1 MSHLVRI
8 LRFVMKVSRDIPRV
22 RLTIVLVVIAGLISG
37 IANTGLIVLINQAV
51 SGAGLT
57 GTRLGVA
64 FAGLC
69 LGLPLFRFISQT
81 LLVGLTQKTLY
92 HLRMRWC
99 RRIITLPLRTLEQV
113 GPARLLASLTNDLG
127 AITDALLAVP
137 LLVMHAGV
145 VAAALVYLG
154 WLSGTL
160 LLALLGFLVVG
171 GVTYQL
177 PLLWAVGYQRRAR
190 VEWDVLFEHI
200 RSVTEGAKELK
211 MHRPRRQALID
222 RRLDP
227 SANALQRHITAASAI
242 FNAASS
248 WGQILF
254 FVAIGLLLFVYPRF
268 QAVPQE
274 VLIGYSITLIAMM
287 TPLELLLTS
296 LPRLTNASVAIRRID
311 ELGLSLWSESAE
323 RDAAD
328 APGSPA
334 SGWKRIEL
342 AGVTHSYR
350 GEVETETFTLGPLD
364 LTIEP
369 GELIFVV
376 GGNGSGKTT
385 LAKLLLGLYEPE
397 GGEVRLDGERV
408 TAENR
413 DRYRQQFSAVFSDFF
428 LFNSLLGLESSR
440 LDEDARR
447 YLERLRLDRKV
458 RIEGG
463 DLSTTD
469 LSQGQRKRLAL
480 LTAYLEDRSIY
491 LFDEWA
497 ADQDPM
503 FKEVFYLQILPEL
516 KARGKTVVVISHDDR
531 YYHVADRVLK
541 LVYGQVESDLRPAAA
556 LAAGA

>member
-8 LRFVMKVSRDIPRV
+8 LQFVMKISGEIPRV
-22 RLTIVLVVIAGLISG
+22 RLTIVLVMIAGLISG

-51 SGAGLT
+51 SGSGLT
-57 GTRLGVA
+57 GTELAVA
-64 FAGLC
+64 FAALC

-81 LLVGLTQKTLY
+81 LLVRLTQKTLY

-113 GPARLLASLTNDLG
+113 GSARLLASLTNDLG
-127 AITDALLAVP
+127 AVTDALLAVP
-137 LLVMHAGV
+137 LLVMHVGV

-160 LLALLGFLVVG
+160 LLGLLGFLVVG
-171 GVTYQL
+171 VVTYQL

-190 VEWDVLFEHI
+190 GEWDVLFKYI
-200 RSVTEGAKELK
+200 RAVTEGAKELK
-211 MHRPRRQALID
+211 MHRPRREALIE

-227 SANALQRHITAASAI
+227 SADALQRHITTATAI

-268 QAVPQE
+268 QDVPRE
-274 VLIGYSITLIAMM
+274 VLTGYSITLIAMM
-287 TPLELLLTS
+287 TPLELLLSS
-296 LPRLTNASVAIRRID
+296 LPRLTNASVAIRRIE
-311 ELGLSLWSESAE
+311 ELGLSLWNESPE
-323 RDAAD
+323 RDAPAGGV
-328 APGSPA
+328 PG
-334 SGWKRIEL
+334 WRRIEL
-342 AGVTHSYR
+342 AGVTHAYR

-364 LTIEP
+364 LTLEP
-369 GELIFVV
+369 GELVFVV

-397 GGEVRLDGERV
+397 GGEIRLDGERV

-413 DRYRQQFSAVFSDFF
+413 DRYRQCFSAVFSDFF
-428 LFNSLLGLESSR
+428 LFDSLLGLESSR

-447 YLERLRLDRKV
+447 YLQRLQLDRKV

-480 LTAYLEDRSIY
+480 LTAYLEDRPVY

-503 FKEVFYLQILPEL
+503 FKEIFYLQILPEL
-516 KARGKTVVVISHDDR
+516 KARGKAVVVITHDDR
-531 YYHVADRVLK
+531 YFHVADRVIK
-541 LVYGQVESDLRPAAA
+541 LVYGQVESELRPAAA
-556 LAAGA
+556 LVAEAGA

>member
-8 LRFVMKVSRDIPRV
+8 LRFVMNISRDIPRV
-22 RLTIVLVVIAGLISG
+22 RFTILLVMIAGLISG
-37 IANTGLIVLINQAV
+37 VANTGLIVLINQAV

-57 GTRLGVA
+57 GMKLGVA

-81 LLVGLTQKTLY
+81 LLVRLTQKTLY

-99 RRIITLPLRTLEQV
+99 RRILTLPLRTLEQV

-127 AITDALLAVP
+127 AITDALLTVP
-137 LLVMHAGV
+137 LLVMHVGV
-145 VAAALVYLG
+145 AAAALVYLG

-160 LLALLGFLVVG
+160 LLALLGFMVFGL
-171 GVTYQL
+171 VTYQL
-177 PLLWAVGYQRRAR
+177 PMLWAIGYQRRAR
-190 VEWDVLFEHI
+190 SEWDVLFEHI
-200 RSVTEGAKELK
+200 RAVTDGVKELK
-211 MHRPRRQALID
+211 MHRSRRQALLD

-227 SANALQRHITAASAI
+227 SADALQRHITTATAI

-274 VLIGYSITLIAMM
+274 VLTGYSITLIAMM
-287 TPLELLLTS
+287 TPLELMLTS
-296 LPRLTNASVAIRRID
+296 LPRLTNASIAIRRVD
-311 ELGLSLWSESAE
+311 ELGLSLWNEAPE
-323 RDAAD
+323 RDAGAV
-328 APGSPA
+328 APG
-334 SGWKRIEL
+334 WERIEL
-342 AGVTHSYR
+342 AGVTHTYP

-364 LTIEP
+364 LTLTP
-369 GELIFVV
+369 GELVFVV

-397 GGEVRLDGERV
+397 SGEVRLDGETV

-413 DRYRQQFSAVFSDFF
+413 DRYRQHFSAVFSDFF
-428 LFNSLLGLESSR
+428 LFNSLLGLDGSR

-447 YLERLRLDRKV
+447 YLRQLQLDRKV

-480 LTAYLEDRSIY
+480 LTAYLEDRPIY

-497 ADQDPM
+497 ADQDPT
-503 FKEVFYLQILPEL
+503 FKEVFYRQILPEL